1 MVHVYSNVQLKF
13 ITYDSFFERYCTTII
28 ECTVH
33 TILVPFQYYHVVEV
47 VDIYTGM

>member
-13 ITYDSFFERYCTTII
+13 ITYNSFFERYCITII
-28 ECTVH
+28 VH
-33 TILVPFQYYHVVEV
+33 KILVPFQYYHVVEV